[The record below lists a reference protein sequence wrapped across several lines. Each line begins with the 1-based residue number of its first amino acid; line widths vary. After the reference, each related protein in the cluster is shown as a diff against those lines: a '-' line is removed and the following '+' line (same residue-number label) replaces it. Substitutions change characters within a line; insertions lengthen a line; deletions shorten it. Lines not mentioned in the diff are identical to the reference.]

1 MLCRFQDEK
10 GHKLETAIFLS
21 WKNIRVNI
29 QAIDVQHLLWRS
41 SWLQFVIIVVRDDS
55 QDNGRCSSM
64 LLHPTMFSTYSELE
78 ETADITDGAEDIYS
92 LNESSCRLTANLV
105 IRRYHSVNES

>member
-21 WKNIRVNI
+21 WKNIRAKI
-29 QAIDVQHLLWRS
+29 QAIDVLRLLWRS
-41 SWLQFVIIVVRDDS
+41 SLLRFVIIVVRDDS
-55 QDNGRCSSM
+55 LDNGCCSSM
-64 LLHPTMFSTYSELE
+64 LLHPTMFSTYSALE
-78 ETADITDGAEDIYS
+78 ESAGITDGAEEIYS